1 MSGEGREPELSSR
14 QEELL
19 DSETAAE
26 IKRHFNVV
34 AEGLRADIHVVIEGL
49 AANTDRLETV
59 ETRLD
64 RVEVRL
70 DRVEVRLEGIEVRLD
85 GMATEFGGLK
95 AMIRPLITRSDA

>member
-1 MSGEGREPELSSR
+1 M
-14 QEELL
+14 

-34 AEGLRADIHVVIEGL
+34 AEGWRADIRVVIRGL
-49 AANTDRLETV
+49 AANTDGLERV

-70 DRVEVRLEGIEVRLD
+70 DRIEVRLD
-85 GMATEFGGLK
+85 RVEVQLDGMKTEFGGLK
-95 AMIRPLITRSDA
+95 AIIRPLITRSDA